1 MGCVQGNGNSGIP
14 FLAYLDFGNKLNS
27 NSFNVFQISPGPN
40 ATGLSLNTSIQVGF
54 NQKLDPSSIQS
65 QSMQLT
71 QGNSVITG
79 SLTSTEKTLLFNPTS
94 SLAASKV
101 YTVRVSK
108 AIKSED
114 GSSLSEDYVWNFTT
128 GAVVD
133 AIAPDLSL
141 RTPAANAALV
151 PNNTSVQVA
160 LTETID
166 CTSVNGGTL
175 SLKNTATTLYEAGN
189 VACVGSVI
197 TFTPTIPLT
206 FNTTYRVDLFST
218 AKDLANNTLA
228 NNYNWNFTT
237 GPGPDNIPP
246 TVSFISPAPNSLNIP
261 INSAVSIAFS
271 EPVDCTTVNGNIV
284 LDDPSPGTINVG
296 VNCTGTTVTLTP
308 LANLATNAVHTVTFS
323 NAIKDLQNN
332 GLTVPAAPSTFTTAA
347 APIVDNTPPTV
358 TSQVPAA
365 SAIGAGL
372 NTKPMV
378 VFSEPMDCS
387 TVNTASFKLKETG
400 SGTYLSGTVQ
410 CFGTSATWTPDPINP
425 FTANKQ
431 YTVEVTAGALDAAMP
446 ANALNPPV
454 IGPMNLW
461 NFTTGPGPDVVAPNV
476 VLVTPSNGALGV
488 PVNSGGSIAFSEAMN
503 CASVGAGS
511 ILLDDQSNFSSPIV
525 GVTITCNGNT
535 ATFTPPA
542 NLAFN
547 QTYYARVKSAVTD
560 TTLVNSMG
568 ADYDWSFT
576 TGAAADSTV
585 PQISLSSP
593 SSGATGIPTNAT
605 ITVAF
610 SETIDCTTLNLT
622 VNNLIAGTTTCSGSS
637 ATFVPNAGTPLNAS
651 TTYAVTIAAGLKD
664 IAGNAMAGSNWN
676 FTTGAAPDVTPPAVA
691 IQNLRAGLTTGGAGD
706 TGTEGSI
713 VESGFVIGTAADAR
727 GIATIEVNIDN
738 TGWTGAGVSGTTS
751 WKYPLPTG
759 GNTWRLGSSHTI
771 QVRATDTS
779 NNVTTS
785 GTITVK
791 KGTNKDINGDGY
803 VDLVASEYG
812 QGLVYLFYSSG
823 TGGITATDPSAAS
836 RTIVGVK
843 TDFFGKSIASGDFNG
858 DGFADIAVG
867 APKSNT
873 DGKVF
878 IFHSAGTQGI
888 NTSFYAFANTILV
901 GDGASEQFGASLATG
916 DINGDI
922 YTDLVVGA
930 PAYNASRGRIY
941 LFYSQGGAGIATADA
956 VTDGTNTCLSGCT
969 YIRGGITAGD
979 KFGFS
984 IAVGN
989 INGGNYDDIAVG
1001 APGYTVGGYANNG
1014 RVYVYYGDGSVFTTT
1029 GPHTIDNNATN
1040 VPPGSGYPNGIYS
1053 QFGYSVAVADFTE
1066 DNYADLVVGAP
1077 EYAPNAT
1084 GNDQKGKICIF
1095 VSSTATGIGNISG
1108 MANAT
1113 RYITGDNAGDQI
1125 GRAITARD
1133 LDLDGRADLITS
1145 THTAVTG
1152 LVAGNW
1158 NNSAVFLTPRNGTIG
1173 GVPLLS
1179 NKSYGITGIGGYVNI
1194 TNGPGNPLST
1204 GDVNGD
1210 GIPDLII
1217 GRPTTQ
1223 TGVGSNRI
1231 SIFHLPEGTG
1241 QPADLA
1247 TPTFNIVGS
1256 LLTGGIGGSISS
1268 SNEFGAAFY

>member
-1 MGCVQGNGNSGIP
+1 MKISVKILFSFSVFVLGSMGCVQGNGNSGIP

-40 ATGLSLNTSIQVGF
+40 VSGVSLNTSIQVGF

-65 QSMQLT
+65 QSIQLT
-71 QGNSVITG
+71 QGNSIITG

-94 SLAASKV
+94 ALAASKA

-141 RTPAANAALV
+141 RTPASNATLV

-175 SLKNTATTLYEAGN
+175 SLKNTVTTLYEAGN

-197 TFTPTIPLT
+197 TFTPTAPLA
-206 FNTTYRVDLFST
+206 FNTAYRVDLFST

-228 NNYNWNFTT
+228 NSYNWNFTT
-237 GPGPDNIPP
+237 GPGPDLVPP
-246 TVSFISPAPNSLNIP
+246 TVSFISPAPNSLDIP
-261 INSAVSIAFS
+261 INSAISIAFS
-271 EPVDCTTVNGNIV
+271 EPVDCSTVNGNIV

-296 VNCTGTTVTLTP
+296 VNCTGTGVILTP
-308 LANLATNAVHTVTFS
+308 VLNLATNTVYTVIFS

-332 GLTVPAAPSTFTTAA
+332 GLTVPAAPTFTTAA
-347 APIVDNTPPTV
+347 APVVDNTAPTV

-454 IGPMNLW
+454 VGPMNLW

-576 TGAAADSTV
+576 TGAAADVTA

-593 SSGATGIPTNAT
+593 LSGATGIPTNAT

-622 VNNLIAGTTTCSGSS
+622 VNNGIAGTTTCSGAS

-676 FTTGAAPDVTPPAVA
+676 FTTGAAPDVTPPTVA
-691 IQNLRAGLTTGGAGD
+691 IQNLRD
-706 TGTEGSI
+706 NSI

-727 GIATIEVNIDN
+727 GIAKIEISIDSAPF
-738 TGWTGAGVSGTTS
+738 TGANVSGTTS
-751 WKYPLPTG
+751 WKYPLPTRT
-759 GNTWRLGSSHTI
+759 NTWKPNSQHTI
-771 QVRATDTS
+771 QVQATDTS

-785 GTITVK
+785 GIITVR
-791 KGTNKDINGDGY
+791 KGTNKDVNGDGY
-803 VDLVASEYG
+803 IDMAVSGSSGGL
-812 QGLVYLFYSSG
+812 GLVYIFHSSG
-823 TGGITATDPSAAS
+823 TAGITTTLVSSASRYIAGGITSEN
-836 RTIVGVK
+836 
-843 TDFFGKSIASGDFNG
+843 FGKSI
-858 DGFADIAVG
+858 
-867 APKSNT
+867 
-873 DGKVF
+873 
-878 IFHSAGTQGI
+878 
-888 NTSFYAFANTILV
+888 
-901 GDGASEQFGASLATG
+901 SLG
-916 DINGDI
+916 DINGD
-922 YTDLVVGA
+922 G
-930 PAYNASRGRIY
+930 
-941 LFYSQGGAGIATADA
+941 
-956 VTDGTNTCLSGCT
+956 
-969 YIRGGITAGD
+969 
-979 KFGFS
+979 
-984 IAVGN
+984 
-989 INGGNYDDIAVG
+989 
-1001 APGYTVGGYANNG
+1001 
-1014 RVYVYYGDGSVFTTT
+1014 
-1029 GPHTIDNNATN
+1029 
-1040 VPPGSGYPNGIYS
+1040 
-1053 QFGYSVAVADFTE
+1053 
-1066 DNYADLVVGAP
+1066 YADLVVGAP
-1077 EYAPNAT
+1077 NYSGAGANRGAVYVFHSSGTAAGITTSVSGFASTMIIGAANGDLLGSSISTGDINGDGYADLIAGAPMATPNAT
-1084 GNDQKGKICIF
+1084 PLSKGRVYIF
-1095 VSSTATGIGNISG
+1095 HS
-1108 MANAT
+1108 
-1113 RYITGDNAGDQI
+1113 TGDNGV
-1125 GRAITARD
+1125 
-1133 LDLDGRADLITS
+1133 
-1145 THTAVTG
+1145 TAVDTTTASSNLLGATFGNNLGNALAAGNINGDNYDDVVISAYGYNSGRGQVLIYHGSSTG
-1152 LVAGNW
+1152 VAGISSTIS
-1158 NNSAVFLTPRNGTIG
+1158 NNTGAANHWFGFAVA
-1173 GVPLLS
+1173 
-1179 NKSYGITGIGGYVNI
+1179 
-1194 TNGPGNPLST
+1194 T

-1210 GIPDLII
+1210 GYMDVIVSGIFMAASFGQVSVHTSSATSTGIANTTDISGAALII
-1217 GRPTTQ
+1217 QGPSSTNPLGMSVIAKDLDTDGRADIIVSSANFGNGQAHIFMTPTSGAIGGFINTGSA
-1223 TGVGSNRI
+1223 TKTLTGITNFGICGANAINATSSISAGDVNGDGYIDLFITGNADGGTAPGAYIFHSSNTGISAANPASASTIINHSGVG
-1231 SIFHLPEGTG
+1231 FLGGT
-1241 QPADLA
+1241 
-1247 TPTFNIVGS
+1247 TF
-1256 LLTGGIGGSISS
+1256 
-1268 SNEFGAAFY
+1268 

>member
-1 MGCVQGNGNSGIP
+1 MKISVKILFSFSVFMLGSMGCVQGNGNSGIP

-40 ATGLSLNTSIQVGF
+40 VSGVSLNTSIQVGF

-65 QSMQLT
+65 QSIQLT
-71 QGNSVITG
+71 QGNSIITG

-94 SLAASKV
+94 ALAASKA

-141 RTPAANAALV
+141 RTPASNATLV

-175 SLKNTATTLYEAGN
+175 SLKNTVTTLYEAGN

-197 TFTPTIPLT
+197 TFTPTAPLA
-206 FNTTYRVDLFST
+206 FNTAYRVDLFST

-228 NNYNWNFTT
+228 NSYNWNFTT
-237 GPGPDNIPP
+237 GPGPDLVPP
-246 TVSFISPAPNSLNIP
+246 TVSFISPAPNSLDVP
-261 INSAVSIAFS
+261 INSAISIAFS
-271 EPVDCTTVNGNIV
+271 EPVDCSTVNGNIV

-296 VNCTGTTVTLTP
+296 VNCTGTGVILTP
-308 LANLATNAVHTVTFS
+308 VLNLATNTVYTVIFS

-332 GLTVPAAPSTFTTAA
+332 GLTVPAAPTFTTAA
-347 APIVDNTPPTV
+347 APVVDNTAPTV

-454 IGPMNLW
+454 VGPMNLW

-585 PQISLSSP
+585 PQISLSFP

-622 VNNLIAGTTTCSGSS
+622 VNNGIAGTTTCSGAS

-664 IAGNAMAGSNWN
+664 IAGNTMAGSNWN
-676 FTTGAAPDVTPPAVA
+676 FTTGAAPDVTPPTVA
-691 IQNLRAGLTTGGAGD
+691 IQNLRD
-706 TGTEGSI
+706 KSI

-727 GIATIEVNIDN
+727 GIAKIEISIDSASFIS
-738 TGWTGAGVSGTTS
+738 AGVSGTTS
-751 WKYPLPTG
+751 WKYKLPTG
-759 GNTWRLGSSHTI
+759 TLTWKPNSEHTI

-779 NNVTTS
+779 NNATDS
-785 GTITVK
+785 ALITVR

-803 VDLVASEYG
+803 VDLVTSEYG
-812 QGLVYLFYSSG
+812 QGIVYLFYSSG
-823 TGGITATDPSAAS
+823 TTGITITSATTAS

-843 TDFFGKSIASGDFNG
+843 ADLFGKTVASGDFNG
-858 DGFADIAVG
+858 DGFADIAVS
-867 APKSNT
+867 APKSGGI
-873 DGKVF
+873 GKVY
-878 IFHSAGTQGI
+878 IFHSNETLGGI
-888 NTSFYAFANTILV
+888 NTSFYGFANTTLT
-901 GDGASEQFGASLATG
+901 GALANEDFGSSLATG
-916 DINGDI
+916 DMSGDG

-930 PAYNASRGRIY
+930 PSTTGGGKGRIY
-941 LFYSQGGAGIATADA
+941 VFHSQGGLAGIAT
-956 VTDGTNTCLSGCT
+956 VTVATTGINCNINTCNYFKEG
-969 YIRGGITAGD
+969 AANGD

-984 IAVGN
+984 LAVGN
-989 INGGNYDDIAVG
+989 INGGDYDDIAVG
-1001 APGYTVGGYANNG
+1001 APGNNGGTAFANNG
-1014 RVYVYYGDGSVFTTT
+1014 TIYIYYGTGAGLSTPNTITNNKTTLDS
-1029 GPHTIDNNATN
+1029 GKGAQLGYAVAIADFNN
-1040 VPPGSGYPNGIYS
+1040 SGYPDLLASAPFLNTTLTTGYYYGRVELYISSGTSGISNNTLGNG
-1053 QFGYSVAVADFTE
+1053 
-1066 DNYADLVVGAP
+1066 
-1077 EYAPNAT
+1077 
-1084 GNDQKGKICIF
+1084 
-1095 VSSTATGIGNISG
+1095 
-1108 MANAT
+1108 T
-1113 RYITGDNAGDQI
+1113 RAITGDTWTDLI
-1125 GRAITARD
+1125 GTSIAARD
-1133 LDLDGRADLITS
+1133 LDLDGNADMIISQGAGSAHIFLTSAPLNNTLTLTNKNYITTGSDGLGTIVNGPGKLISTGDINGDGYPDLIIS
-1145 THTAVTG
+1145 TRPMVYIYH
-1152 LVAGNW
+1152 L
-1158 NNSAVFLTPRNGTIG
+1158 TIG
-1173 GVPLLS
+1173 GVP
-1179 NKSYGITGIGGYVNI
+1179 
-1194 TNGPGNPLST
+1194 TNTPPST
-1204 GDVNGD
+1204 ANASS
-1210 GIPDLII
+1210 
-1217 GRPTTQ
+1217 T
-1223 TGVGSNRI
+1223 I
-1231 SIFHLPEGTG
+1231 S
-1241 QPADLA
+1241 
-1247 TPTFNIVGS
+1247 GS
-1256 LLTGGIGGSISS
+1256 LLTGGIGGTSS
-1268 SNEFGAAFY
+1268 DSNEFGFALY